1 MTCVQRV
8 KGPEQ
13 SERAIRNEGGFGDQS
28 VGRPLRPA
36 NSVWQCTYAD
46 LPSVRPWSPRSS
58 DRDSARTTGASPAAT
73 SRARN
78 SAGEAVDN
86 WWITSA
92 ALHQLLARI
101 RPALVKIGDFPRGD
115 AQTPLDRHGLPA
127 IPVTKGVVAG

>member
-1 MTCVQRV
+1 MTRVQRV

-36 NSVWQCTYAD
+36 KSLRQRTYAD
-46 LPSVRPWSPRSS
+46 LPSVCPWSPRSS
-58 DRDSARTTGASPAAT
+58 ERDSTRTTGASPAAI

-78 SAGEAVDN
+78 SAGEAVES
-86 WWITSA
+86 WWITIA
-92 ALHQLLARI
+92 ALHQLLTRI
-101 RPALVKIGDFPRGD
+101 RPALVKVGDFPRGD

-127 IPVTKGVVAG
+127 IPMTKGVVAG